1 MCAQCMAAATTVAAG
16 ATGLRAWLATR
27 SWAWLTPTRLRRT
40 TAVILV
46 GALVLSATG
55 SGSG

>member
-27 SWAWLTPTRLRRT
+27 AWAWLTPARLRRA
-40 TAVILV
+40 TAAIVV
-46 GALVLSATG
+46 GALMLSATG
-55 SGSG
+55 SG